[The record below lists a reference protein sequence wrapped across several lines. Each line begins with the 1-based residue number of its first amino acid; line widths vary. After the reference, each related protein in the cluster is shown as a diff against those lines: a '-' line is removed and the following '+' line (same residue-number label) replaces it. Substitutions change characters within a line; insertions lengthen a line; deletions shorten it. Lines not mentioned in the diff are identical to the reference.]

1 MSRRAVKVKSEI
13 CDAEG
18 LGHKLEN
25 KDSELKELKRQLKL
39 KVRSLNVRF
48 TGGGSQQE
56 FG

>member
-1 MSRRAVKVKSEI
+1 MSRRAVKVKGEI

-39 KVRSLNVRF
+39 KVYIDSREIFLSAQCRKM
-48 TGGGSQQE
+48 
-56 FG
+56 